1 LLIEAE
7 LERLIELKKMKENP
21 GSTKKKKK
29 KKRKHVSNNDNEWG
43 SDNSG

>member
-1 LLIEAE
+1 MLIEAE